1 VVPDARCVQCRNS
14 ILPNL
19 FPLETQFLHAASVNR
34 SDMSQQQRGDFPLV
48 RQAYHFKELHEM
60 DVNSH
65 PFGFLLHEVARLLKK
80 RFEQHARGSGL
91 TRSQWQVLTYLDRNE
106 GINQSRLAGLLDVEP
121 ITLSRI
127 VDKLQSFRLIERQPD
142 PTDRRVWTLHLTPAA
157 RPKLTEVRKLGDLTS
172 SEALAG
178 VSDPDRLHL
187 QKTLQTLKSNL
198 TDACDTSVAEQQ
210 RAIHG

>member
-1 VVPDARCVQCRNS
+1 
-14 ILPNL
+14 
-19 FPLETQFLHAASVNR
+19 
-34 SDMSQQQRGDFPLV
+34 MSQQQRGELDFPLV

-65 PFGFLLHEVARLLKK
+65 PFGFLLHEVARLPKK
-80 RFEQHARGSGL
+80 RFEQHARDSGL

-106 GINQSRLAGLLDVEP
+106 GINQNRLAGLLDVEP
-121 ITLSRI
+121 ITLSHI

-142 PTDRRVWTLHLTPAA
+142 PTDRRVSTLHLTPAA
-157 RPKLTEVRKLGDLTS
+157 RPKLTEARKLGDLTS

-178 VSDPDRLHL
+178 LSDADTLHL

-198 TDACDTSVAEQQ
+198 TEACDTLVAEQQ

>member
-1 VVPDARCVQCRNS
+1 
-14 ILPNL
+14 
-19 FPLETQFLHAASVNR
+19 
-34 SDMSQQQRGDFPLV
+34 V
-48 RQAYHFKELHEM
+48 RQAYHFEELYEM
-60 DVNSH
+60 EVNSH
-65 PFGFLLHEVARLLKK
+65 TLGFLQHEVARLFKK

-91 TRSQWQVLTYLDRNE
+91 TRSRWQVLTYLDRNE
-106 GINQSRLAGLLDVEP
+106 GVNQSRLAGLLDVEP

-127 VDKLQSFRLIERQPD
+127 VVKLQSFRLIERQPD
-142 PTDRRVWTLHLTPAA
+142 PTDRRAWTLYLTPAA
-157 RPKLTEVRKLGDLTS
+157 GPKLTEVRTLGDLTS

-178 VSDPDRLHL
+178 VSDADRLHL

>member
-1 VVPDARCVQCRNS
+1 
-14 ILPNL
+14 
-19 FPLETQFLHAASVNR
+19 
-34 SDMSQQQRGDFPLV
+34 
-48 RQAYHFKELHEM
+48 M

-65 PFGFLLHEVARLLKK
+65 PFGFLLHEVARSLKK
-80 RFEQHARGSGL
+80 RFEQYARGSGL

-106 GINQSRLAGLLDVEP
+106 GINQSRLAGLLDVEA

-157 RPKLTEVRKLGDLTS
+157 LPKLMEVRKLGDLTS

-178 VSDPDRLHL
+178 VSDADRLRL

-198 TDACDTSVAEQQ
+198 TDACDTSVVEQQ

>member
-1 VVPDARCVQCRNS
+1 
-14 ILPNL
+14 LPNL
-19 FPLETQFLHAASVNR
+19 FPLETQFHHAASVNR
-34 SDMSQQQRGDFPLV
+34 ADMSRQQRGELDFPLV
-48 RQAYHFKELHEM
+48 RQAYHFKDLHEM
-60 DVNSH
+60 EVNSH
-65 PFGFLLHEVARLLKK
+65 TLGFLLHEVARLLKK

-157 RPKLTEVRKLGDLTS
+157 RPKLTEVHKLGDLMS

-178 VSDPDRLHL
+178 VPDADRLHL